1 MKYSFLII
9 LSIIL
14 FSCKKEKKEL
24 STQILSTNSYFK
36 KAKEYQKNKV
46 SDSAFYYFNLAKNT
60 FLTEKDSLG
69 VARALVNMAIIQSD
83 KGDYYGGIE
92 TSLRANKFFKN
103 QKKTDSL
110 VKLVLASN
118 YNNLAI
124 SSSNLK
130 NYDSAISYYNKALKY
145 VNVEKSKLIYYNNIG
160 DALISQKKFTL
171 AKKYLNLAL
180 ASKDSIDYARALN
193 NLARAK
199 FLENKNY
206 NPLPELFKALE
217 IRKKENNSW
226 AENSSYATLADYFY
240 NKDQNI
246 SLMYAKMMLE
256 KAIQNKS
263 ADDQLEAL
271 QKIII
276 LDKTNYLK
284 NFLKFQSIND
294 SIQTARNKDKDQFAV
309 FRYDIDVKTAENEM
323 LKVIASENKNRN
335 LLLLVALIFAI
346 ITIVWYRKR
355 QIQLKQE
362 KELEVKNTQ
371 LKMSKKVHDVV
382 ANGIYQVMT
391 KIENQNLINKD
402 EMLDELEFVYEKSRD
417 ISYEKT
423 DKGNKKDFN
432 EKISELVG
440 SFNNENVKTYLA
452 GNDKDIWAG
461 LNEPGQEEIYQIIR
475 ELLVNMRKH
484 SQADRVVFRF
494 ERANGLIKIYYSD
507 NGIGISSDIAH
518 KNGLTN
524 AVSRIESL
532 NGEIIF
538 DTKTEKGLK
547 IYVSFPVS

>member
-1 MKYSFLII
+1 MKQLIFITFLM
-9 LSIIL
+9 LFL
-14 FSCKKEKKEL
+14 FSCKKDNP
-24 STQILSTNSYFK
+24 STFSTNIFHE
-36 KAKEYQKNKV
+36 KAKQLLKTN
-46 SDSAFYYFNLAKNT
+46 SRSAYYYFNVSKNT
-60 FLTEKDSLG
+60 FLENKDSLG
-69 VARALVNMAIIQSD
+69 AARALANMAVIQTNI
-83 KGDYYGGIE
+83 GDYYGSIE
-92 TSLRANKFFKN
+92 TSLESNKLIKRQN
-103 QKKTDSL
+103 KDDTL
-110 VKLVLASN
+110 VKSVLASN

-124 SSSNLK
+124 AFSNLK
-130 NYDSAISYYNKALKY
+130 NYDSSVSYYHKALK
-145 VNVEKSKLIYYNNIG
+145 VVTDEENRLIYYNNIG
-160 DALISQKKFTL
+160 DVLIRQKKL
-171 AKKYLNLAL
+171 PEAKEYLKKAM
-180 ASKDSIDYARALN
+180 AAKIDSNYARALN
-193 NLARAK
+193 NLAKAK

-206 NPLPELFKALE
+206 DPLPELFKALE
-217 IRKKENNSW
+217 IRKRIKNSLG
-226 AENSSYATLADYFY
+226 ENSSYATLADYYF
-240 NKDQNI
+240 NRDKSK
-246 SLMYAKMMLE
+246 SLAYAKMMLD
-256 KAIQNKS
+256 KALKNKS
-263 ADDQLEAL
+263 PDDQLEAL
-271 QKIII
+271 DKIIQ
-276 LDKTNYLK
+276 LDPANYLQ
-284 NFLKFQSIND
+284 NFSKFQFIND
-294 SIQTARNKDKDQFAV
+294 SIQTARNQAKNQFA
-309 FRYDIDVKTAENEM
+309 FYRYDLEGKRAETEK
-323 LKVIASENKNRN
+323 LKARNTQQYFILVLLSLTIIIIVI
-335 LLLLVALIFAI
+335 
-346 ITIVWYRKR
+346 WYRRR
-355 QIQLKQE
+355 QIRLQQE
-362 KELEVKNTQ
+362 KELEIKNTQ
-371 LKMSKKVHDVV
+371 LKLSKKVHDVV

-391 KIENQNLINKD
+391 KIETQNLINKD